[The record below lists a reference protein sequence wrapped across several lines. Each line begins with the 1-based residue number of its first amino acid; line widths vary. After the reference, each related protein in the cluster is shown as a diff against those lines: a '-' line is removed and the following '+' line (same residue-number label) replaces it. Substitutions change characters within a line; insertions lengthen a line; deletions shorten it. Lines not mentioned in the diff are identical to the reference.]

1 MINLIILIG
10 LPTFAGLWLIA
21 PKLIYLIA
29 GNPVRNAD
37 KDFYRLAM
45 DRLKIGHEHCRNG
58 YLLATFSLLPAMTIT
73 IVIPASIAIYA
84 ITLLCFKGIRE
95 NEIPMPMDLLAL
107 IKP

>member
-1 MINLIILIG
+1 
-10 LPTFAGLWLIA
+10 LIA

-29 GNPVRNAD
+29 GNPVCNAD

-45 DRLKIGHEHCRNG
+45 GRLKIGHEHCRNG

-73 IVIPASIAIYA
+73 IVTPASIAIYA

-95 NEIPMPMDLLAL
+95 NEIPMLMDLLAL
-107 IKP
+107 RKP